1 VLIFARS
8 YHSFFP
14 TLYHQTLKKMEL
26 SQNTILITEGTGGLG
41 FGFAQKLIE
50 LGNTVIITG
59 RNARKLEEA
68 RQILPTIHT
77 IQLDINRADDVRS
90 LYNQVIEEF
99 PDLNML
105 INSSGELP
113 KLVFHEKRIL
123 YDITREME
131 INLMGPVIMVE
142 QFLPH
147 LQTKASAAIL
157 NVTSGIALVPFPV
170 SCGHGTCRSE
180 LRTYTQC
187 LRSQLYNTNIK
198 VFELAAPG
206 ASISFTQ
213 LDGYN
218 QNELSAPDRT
228 IENAIE
234 RIKADTYDIDPRL
247 ANLLR
252 VRSRL
257 APNSCLNN

>member
-1 VLIFARS
+1 
-8 YHSFFP
+8 
-14 TLYHQTLKKMEL
+14 MEL
-26 SQNTILITEGTGGLG
+26 SQNTILITEGTAGLG
-41 FGFAQKLIE
+41 FGFAHKLIE

-59 RNARKLEEA
+59 RNAQKLEEL
-68 RQILPTIHT
+68 RQILPPVHT
-77 IQLDINRADDVRS
+77 IQLDINRPDDVVS
-90 LYNQVIEEF
+90 LYNQVTEEF

-105 INSSGELP
+105 INNSGELP
-113 KLVFHEKRIL
+113 KLVFHDKRIL

-131 INLMGPVIMVE
+131 INLMGPACMVR

-147 LQTKASAAIL
+147 LRSKASAAIL

-170 SCGHGTCRSE
+170 SCGYGSYRSE
-180 LRTYTQC
+180 LRSYTQC
-187 LRSQLYNTNIK
+187 LRSQLKSTNIK

-206 ASISFTQ
+206 ATVSFNQ
-213 LDGYN
+213 LDGSN
-218 QNELSAPDRT
+218 PNELSAPDDM

-234 RIKADTYDIDPRL
+234 RIKADTYDIDPSL

-257 APNSCLNN
+257 APDSCFNN